1 MRKKWKKKIESV
13 SHRQQYPSDS
23 SSASE
28 SSVSEDSCSSEQ
40 QETTPY
46 ARSDSSL
53 NPLRWRNQ
61 TFDVDGT
68 VEPQESNYCRH
79 RKGIQADFQRDENK
93 ETNVA
98 VSNAPPEANSFIEA
112 NPSKEQLYA
121 LTNAVLKEK
130 LRERGLKRTGKKEDL
145 VNRLLEDFDASSTE
159 SKKLIGKKKDELKH
173 LLTERGLLLQK
184 NLDTAKRRPILL
196 MLHLPVKKIITGA

>member
-46 ARSDSSL
+46 ARSGSSL

-121 LTNAVLKEK
+121 LTNAE
-130 LRERGLKRTGKKEDL
+130 
-145 VNRLLEDFDASSTE
+145 FFS
-159 SKKLIGKKKDELKH
+159 
-173 LLTERGLLLQK
+173 LLLSVNDPAYSSSSKDATMVQESVADA
-184 NLDTAKRRPILL
+184 NTQLSSSSIICLSDGTSSFLSAPVSDV
-196 MLHLPVKKIITGA
+196 LPF

>member
-46 ARSDSSL
+46 ARSGSSL

-98 VSNAPPEANSFIEA
+98 VSNAPPPRPIPSSKPTLPRSSCMHWQMLSF
-112 NPSKEQLYA
+112 SL
-121 LTNAVLKEK
+121 
-130 LRERGLKRTGKKEDL
+130 
-145 VNRLLEDFDASSTE
+145 FSSP
-159 SKKLIGKKKDELKH
+159 LMIP
-173 LLTERGLLLQK
+173 
-184 NLDTAKRRPILL
+184 PILL
-196 MLHLPVKKIITGA
+196 PQRMQQWSKNQ